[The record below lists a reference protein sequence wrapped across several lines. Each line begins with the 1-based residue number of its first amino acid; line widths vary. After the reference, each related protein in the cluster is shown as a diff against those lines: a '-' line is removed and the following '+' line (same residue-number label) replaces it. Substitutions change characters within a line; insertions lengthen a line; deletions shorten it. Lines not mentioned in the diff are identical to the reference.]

1 MLTFSSSSALLLS
14 VFLPSTMFFPT
25 SKDRNIHQRI
35 VGGHD
40 DRWILSWEWRT
51 RDADVSSLWYVFFY
65 ILIFITGTVT
75 TIDSNSNSTHTINS
89 TTTSTRQQQQPPQ
102 PQQVQQ
108 QQQLPLQ
115 PPQEEQQQ
123 QLPPQP
129 PQPPQ
134 EQQEDSRRRCVSSPF
149 VHFFFL
155 SFLTN
160 FSYSCVTSAGTITT
174 AAATPA
180 AGQQEGLETQHVS
193 SQR

>member
-51 RDADVSSLWYVFFY
+51 RDADVSSLWYVFLY

-75 TIDSNSNSTHTINS
+75 TIDSNSNSTHTSNS
-89 TTTSTRQQQQPPQ
+89 TTTSTQQQQQPPQ
-102 PQQVQQ
+102 PPQVQQ

-134 EQQEDSRRRCVSSPF
+134 EQQEQMCLESFCA
-149 VHFFFL
+149 FFFL